1 MPTNL
6 YYKLTFIP
14 ARVNFA
20 PFAKALL
27 LQIFLGANQ
36 VLKCLQDIISQI
48 IYILVMKISPRE
60 SDYPR

>member
-1 MPTNL
+1 MKRNTIKNKRYNINMPTNL
-6 YYKLTFIP
+6 YYKPTFIP

-36 VLKCLQDIISQI
+36 VLKCL
-48 IYILVMKISPRE
+48 
-60 SDYPR
+60 

>member
-1 MPTNL
+1 MNMPTNL
-6 YYKLTFIP
+6 YYKPTFIP

-36 VLKCLQDIISQI
+36 VLKCL
-48 IYILVMKISPRE
+48 
-60 SDYPR
+60 